1 MSTQAPRAAQPQ
13 HALLRWLAVLP
24 AAILAAWVAHFAG
37 GIVGLAVS
45 RLVPEPA
52 SYYVRLLL
60 YYAPQQA
67 AFVIAGALVAP
78 RPLATACVLAG
89 VAIALSL
96 TVHILGQHSVGTT
109 NYLHFAAESAGA
121 IVGVVASAVARS
133 RAAAARITA
142 PG

>member
-1 MSTQAPRAAQPQ
+1 MPHSLSTRCCVGWPFFRPRFWRRGS
-13 HALLRWLAVLP
+13 LISP
-24 AAILAAWVAHFAG
+24 AAS
-37 GIVGLAVS
+37 AVS

-60 YYAPQQA
+60 YYAPQRA

-78 RPLATACVLAG
+78 RSLATACVLAG